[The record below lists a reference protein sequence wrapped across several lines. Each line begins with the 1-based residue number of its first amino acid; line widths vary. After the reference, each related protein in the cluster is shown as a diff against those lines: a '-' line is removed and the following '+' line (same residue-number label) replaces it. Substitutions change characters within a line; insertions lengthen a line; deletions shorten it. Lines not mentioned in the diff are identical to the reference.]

1 VSAAQ
6 TFDVLVIGSG
16 IAGLSYALRAAEHG
30 SVAVITKK
38 ERAES
43 STNYAQ
49 GGIAAVMAED
59 DSVALHVRDT
69 LLAGAGLCHLHAVTE
84 LAREGADRVRDL
96 MEWGVRFTE
105 GETGLSLGREGG
117 HSRRRV
123 VHAGDLTGKEI
134 ERALLAA
141 VAGHPR
147 VHVFEDHIAMDL
159 IVERTRATDLRRCG
173 GARVLDHRANTLQDV
188 TAGVTL
194 LATGGYGQAYRH
206 TTNPVI
212 ATGDGVAM
220 AYRAG
225 VQVANLEFVQFHP
238 TALYPAEARAFLIS
252 EAVRGEGALLRTIAG
267 ELLPIDHPLGSL
279 APRDIVARH
288 IDVYLKQSGEPYVV
302 LDLAPVGAAH
312 VEQRFPG
319 IMAECAARG
328 LDIRREP
335 IPVVPAAHYA
345 CGGIRTDHQG
355 RTSLPG
361 LFAAGEVAC
370 TGVHGANR
378 LASNSLLEAVVY
390 SHRASEQLPLEL
402 ARAAAPAIRDDQ
414 PGETRPVGASPPPDT
429 VGELRRELREI
440 MWQDVGIVRSDVRLE
455 DAAARVTDLRRTAAE
470 LGLPAALDPDA
481 IELRNLIQVAELVIR
496 CARRRRE
503 SRGLHYNIDYPYRD
517 NERSLRDTVLVAEG
531 VGA

>member
-1 VSAAQ
+1 MSDVHAH
-6 TFDVLVIGSG
+6 DVLVIGSG

-30 SVAVITKK
+30 TVAVITKK

-84 LAREGADRVRDL
+84 LAREGAARVRDL
-96 MEWGVRFTE
+96 MDWGVRFTR
-105 GETGLSLGREGG
+105 GESGLSLGREGG

-141 VAGHPR
+141 VAAHER
-147 VHVFEDHIAMDL
+147 VHVYEDHIAIDL
-159 IVERTRATDLRRCG
+159 LVERARATDLRRCG
-173 GARVLDHRANTLQDV
+173 GARVLDHRRNALLEV
-188 TAGVTL
+188 HARVTL

-252 EAVRGEGALLRTIAG
+252 EAVRGEGAVLRTTAG
-267 ELLPIDHPLGSL
+267 DLLPIDHPLGSL

-288 IDVYLKQSGEPYVV
+288 IDLHLKQSGEPYVL
-302 LDLAPVGAAH
+302 LDLSPLGAAQI
-312 VEQRFPG
+312 EARFPG

-328 LDIRREP
+328 LDIRSAP

-345 CGGIRTDHQG
+345 CGGIRTDHWG

-402 ARAAAPAIRDDQ
+402 VLAAAPGIR
-414 PGETRPVGASPPPDT
+414 EGAAHPAT
-429 VGELRRELREI
+429 AAATLRAEAVAELRRELRDV
-440 MWQDVGIVRSDVRLE
+440 MWQDVGIVRSEARLE
-455 DAAARVTDLRRTAAE
+455 DAAARVTDLRRTAAA
-470 LGLPAALDPDA
+470 LGVADALDPDA
-481 IELRNLIQVAELVIR
+481 IELRNLVQVAELVIR

-503 SRGLHYNIDYPYRD
+503 SRGLHYNVDYPYRD
-517 NERSLRDTVLVAEG
+517 NERSLRDTILVAEG

>member
-1 VSAAQ
+1 MSPRQ
-6 TFDVLVIGSG
+6 HFDVLVIGSG

-30 SVAVITKK
+30 TVAVITKK

-49 GGIAAVMAED
+49 GGIAAVMADD

-69 LLAGAGLCHLHAVTE
+69 LLAGGGLCHLHAVTE
-84 LAREGADRVRDL
+84 LAREGAARVRDL
-96 MEWGVRFTE
+96 MDWGVRFTR

-123 VHAGDLTGKEI
+123 VHAGDLTGREI

-141 VAGHPR
+141 VAAHDR
-147 VHVFEDHIAMDL
+147 VHVFEDHIAIDL
-159 IVERTRATDLRRCG
+159 LVVRERATDLRRCG
-173 GARVLDHRANTLQDV
+173 GALVLDHRTSELLPTHA
-188 TAGVTL
+188 AVTL
-194 LATGGYGQAYRH
+194 LATGGLGQAYRH

-212 ATGDGVAM
+212 ATGDGIAM

-252 EAVRGEGALLRTIAG
+252 EAVRGEGALLRTTAG
-267 ELLPIDHPLGSL
+267 ELLAIDHPLGPL
-279 APRDIVARH
+279 APRDVVARH
-288 IDVYLKQSGEPYVV
+288 IDLHLKQSGDPYVL
-302 LDLAPVGAAH
+302 LDLAPLGAAQ

-328 LDIRREP
+328 LDIRAEP

-345 CGGIRTDHQG
+345 CGGIRTDHWG

-402 ARAAAPAIRDDQ
+402 RRARVPVTEAPAAAGDGNAAP
-414 PGETRPVGASPPPDT
+414 RPEALA
-429 VGELRRELREI
+429 ELRRELREV
-440 MWQDVGIVRSDVRLE
+440 MWQDVGIVRSDARLE
-455 DAAARVTDLRRTAAE
+455 DAAARATDLRQTAEA
-470 LGLPAALDPDA
+470 LGALAALDPDA

-496 CARRRRE
+496 CARLRRE
-503 SRGLHYNIDYPYRD
+503 SRGLHNNVDYPYRD
-517 NERSLRDTVLVAEG
+517 NERSLRDTILVAEG

>member
-1 VSAAQ
+1 MNEAQ
-6 TFDVLVIGSG
+6 QFDVLVIGSG

-30 SVAVITKK
+30 TVAVITKK

-49 GGIAAVMAED
+49 GGIAAVMSED

-69 LLAGAGLCHLHAVTE
+69 LLAGAGLCHLYAVTE

-96 MEWGVRFTE
+96 MDWGVRFTG

-141 VAGHPR
+141 VAEHER
-147 VHVFEDHIAMDL
+147 VQVYEDHIGIDL
-159 IVERTRATDLRRCG
+159 IVKRERATDLRRCG
-173 GARVLDHRANTLQDV
+173 GAVVLDHRTGALLEV
-188 TAGVTL
+188 HARVTL
-194 LATGGYGQAYRH
+194 LATGGFGQAYRH

-252 EAVRGEGALLRTIAG
+252 EAVRGEGAVLRTHSG
-267 ELLPIDHPLGSL
+267 ELLAIDHPLGSL

-288 IDVYLKQSGEPYVV
+288 IDLHLKQSGEPYVL
-302 LDLAPVGAAH
+302 LDLSPLGAAH
-312 VEQRFPG
+312 IEERFPG

-328 LDIRREP
+328 LDIRDTP

-345 CGGIRTDHQG
+345 CGGIRTDHSG

-402 ARAAAPAIRDDQ
+402 LRAAGPTTI
-414 PGETRPVGASPPPDT
+414 ETHGASAAGGAVPRPEAL
-429 VGELRRELREI
+429 VELRRELREL

-455 DAAARVTDLRRTAAE
+455 DAAARVTDLRRAAAG
-470 LGLPAALDPDA
+470 LGVTEALDPDA

-496 CARRRRE
+496 CARLRRE
-503 SRGLHYNIDYPYRD
+503 SRGLHYNVDYPYRD
-517 NERSLRDTVLVAEG
+517 NEHSLRDTVLVAEG